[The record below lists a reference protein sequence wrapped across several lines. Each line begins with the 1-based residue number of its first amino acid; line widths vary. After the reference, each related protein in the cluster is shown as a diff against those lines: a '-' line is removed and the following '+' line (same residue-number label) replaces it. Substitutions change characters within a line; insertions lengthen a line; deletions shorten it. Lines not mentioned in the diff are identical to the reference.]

1 MKINTKFSLGDTVYF
16 MRDNKVKIGHICKIK
31 VEYFEPNWYSEN
43 YYLKEDNGLNPPCFN
58 KSELFSTKEELIE
71 QL

>member
-1 MKINTKFSLGDTVYF
+1 
-16 MRDNKVKIGHICKIK
+16 MRDNKVKVGHICKIR